1 MQKHT
6 EYCTC
11 FYSSDNNEVIFFDEI
26 EDKTIGKQKVT
37 CKQEAD
43 NVMRF
48 WQDSAPEGAI
58 CQILVRN

>member
-1 MQKHT
+1 MQKYT

-26 EDKTIGKQKVT
+26 EDKIIGKQKVT

-43 NVMRF
+43 NVMRI

-58 CQILVRN
+58 CQILV